1 MNQTAIQSNRRN
13 DQQELPRQVLN
24 SETLG
29 IFRRNHASP
38 ITRQRR
44 NNAPFDPLIALSQ
57 HGTPR
62 RGRQRQQ
69 RAVGRPVARLSV
81 TLIYVRDLAANQR
94 PRIRNFDN
102 ADVIPN
108 VIFQS
113 TDEPQAIDAIIRA
126 SLPQL
131 GDDNWLLLGYANETE
146 GQRQGVFLRIVD
158 NNGPYTFNDL
168 RRYVNISHVLFILK
182 YIVSVASLNL

>member
-113 TDEPQAIDAIIRA
+113 TDEPQAIDDIIRA

-131 GDDNWLLLGYANETE
+131 GDDNWLLLRC
-146 GQRQGVFLRIVD
+146 QRQGVFLQIAN

-168 RRYVNISHVLFILK
+168 RKYVNISHVLFISK
-182 YIVSVASLNL
+182 HIVSVTSLNL